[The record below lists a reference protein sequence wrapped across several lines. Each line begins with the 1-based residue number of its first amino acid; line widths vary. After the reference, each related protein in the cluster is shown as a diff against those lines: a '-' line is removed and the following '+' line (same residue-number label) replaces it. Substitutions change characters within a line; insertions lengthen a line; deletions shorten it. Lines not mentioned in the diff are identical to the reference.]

1 MLGLDLG
8 LAQIEGR
15 VFRLNQE
22 KVLILQDRVNIRTK
36 HKHVYPYSTHTKVLS
51 FYDAN
56 IYLKTYL
63 WFGRDLY

>member
-36 HKHVYPYSTHTKVLS
+36 HKHVYPYSTHTKVLICLEEVCVCP
-51 FYDAN
+51 N
-56 IYLKTYL
+56 LKHTE
-63 WFGRDLY
+63 